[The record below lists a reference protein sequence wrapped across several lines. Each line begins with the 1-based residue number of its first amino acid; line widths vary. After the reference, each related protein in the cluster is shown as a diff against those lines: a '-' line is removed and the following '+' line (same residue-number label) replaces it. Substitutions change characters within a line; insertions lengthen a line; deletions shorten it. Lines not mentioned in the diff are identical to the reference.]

1 MKDKGF
7 EHGKLN
13 ADTKYLI
20 TDDLESSSSK
30 MKKAQ
35 KLGVEIKLYSDFA

>member
-13 ADTKYLI
+13 ADAKYLI